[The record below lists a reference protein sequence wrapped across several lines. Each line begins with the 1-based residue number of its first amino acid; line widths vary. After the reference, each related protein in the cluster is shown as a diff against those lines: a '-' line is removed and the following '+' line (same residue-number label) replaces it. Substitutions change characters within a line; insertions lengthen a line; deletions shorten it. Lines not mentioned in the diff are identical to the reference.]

1 MYANTITRSSRIFV
15 LEPPLPKF
23 RMMRHKHSEYMQW
36 AKTQSRARFNL
47 ATSGVGP
54 FPLRE
59 MPFDCASLE
68 INGDNTYGYA
78 PLKNAIARKHAVDP
92 DCIFTTEGT
101 SMANYLALATLLE
114 PGAEVLIEQPVYGL
128 LLDAA
133 AYIGASIKRFARTE
147 ESGWAL
153 DPAEVRRQLSP
164 DTRLIVVTN
173 LHNPS
178 SVLAPDSVLSEIAD
192 LAASVGA
199 ILLVDEV
206 YLDAVYENTPRT
218 SFHLAANI
226 VVTSSLTKV
235 YGVSGLRCGWIL
247 AQPGLIRAMW
257 QLNSLFAASAAHP
270 AEIISAAAFESLP
283 VLLNRA
289 RKVVDAD
296 RASLQS
302 FLDAQTRISAV
313 RTEFGTTSFMRL
325 NEGGA
330 DEFLTRL
337 RAEYDTSAVPGRFFE
352 MPSHIRIGMGVD
364 HEMFAE
370 GLRRIAQTLG

>member
-1 MYANTITRSSRIFV
+1 
-15 LEPPLPKF
+15 
-23 RMMRHKHSEYMQW
+23 MQW

-59 MPFDCASLE
+59 MPFDFSKLE
-68 INGDNTYGYA
+68 INGDNTHGYA
-78 PLKNAIARKHAVDP
+78 PLKNAIAHKHAVDP

-114 PGAEVLIEQPVYGL
+114 PGDEVLIEQPVYGL

-133 AYIGASIKRFARTE
+133 TYIGAGIKRFARTE

-153 DPAEVRRQLSP
+153 DPAQVRRALSP
-164 DTRLIVVTN
+164 NTKLIVVTN
-173 LHNPS
+173 LHNPTSVLTPS
-178 SVLAPDSVLSEIAD
+178 SVLCEIAD

-199 ILLVDEV
+199 TLLVDEV

-218 SFHLAANI
+218 SFHLAGNV

-247 AQPGLIRAMW
+247 AQPVLVRAMW
-257 QLNSLFAASAAHP
+257 RLNNLFAATAAHP
-270 AEIISAAAFESLP
+270 AEIIAAATFENLP
-283 VLLNRA
+283 ILLNRA

-296 RASLQS
+296 RAALDQ
-302 FLDAQTRISAV
+302 FLDSQTKVSAV

-330 DEFLTRL
+330 DEFLARL
-337 RAEYDTSAVPGRFFE
+337 RAEYETSAVPGRFFE
-352 MPSHIRIGMGVD
+352 APNHIRIGMGVN
-364 HEMFAE
+364 HEMFVE
-370 GLRRIAQTLG
+370 GVRRLGQALANWVG

>member
-1 MYANTITRSSRIFV
+1 
-15 LEPPLPKF
+15 
-23 RMMRHKHSEYMQW
+23 MRHKHSEYMQW

-59 MPFDCASLE
+59 MPFDFSTLE

-101 SMANYLALATLLE
+101 SMANYVAMATLLDSGDE
-114 PGAEVLIEQPVYGL
+114 ILIEQPVYGL
-128 LLDAA
+128 ILDAA
-133 AYIGASIKRFARTE
+133 AYIGASIQRFARTE

-153 DPAEVRRQLSP
+153 DPAQVRRALSP
-164 DTRLIVVTN
+164 KTKLIVVTN

-178 SVLAPDSVLSEIAD
+178 SVLAPDSALREIAD

-218 SFHLAANI
+218 SFHLASNV

-247 AQPGLIRAMW
+247 AQPGLVRAMW
-257 QLNSLFAASAAHP
+257 QLNNLFAATTAHP
-270 AEIISAAAFESLP
+270 AEIISAAAFENLP
-283 VLLNRA
+283 ILLNRA

-296 RASLQS
+296 RAALQA
-302 FLDAQTRISAV
+302 FLDAQTKISAV
-313 RTEFGTTSFMRL
+313 RTEFGTTSFVRL
-325 NEGGA
+325 KQGGA
-330 DEFLTRL
+330 DEFLTHL

-352 MPSHIRIGMGVD
+352 MPDHIRIGMGVN
-364 HEMFAE
+364 HEMFVE
-370 GLRRIAQTLG
+370 GLRHLAHAVGN

>member
-1 MYANTITRSSRIFV
+1 
-15 LEPPLPKF
+15 
-23 RMMRHKHSEYMQW
+23 MQW

-54 FPLRE
+54 FPLRD
-59 MPFDCASLE
+59 MPFDFSALE

-114 PGAEVLIEQPVYGL
+114 SGDEILIEHPVYGL
-128 LLDAA
+128 ILDAA
-133 AYIGASIKRFARTE
+133 AYIGGSIKRFARTE

-153 DPAEVRRQLSP
+153 DPAQVRRALSP
-164 DTRLIVVTN
+164 KTKLIVVTN

-178 SVLAPDSVLSEIAD
+178 SVLTPDSVLREIAD

-218 SFHLAANI
+218 SFHLAGNV

-247 AQPGLIRAMW
+247 AQPDLVRAMW
-257 QLNSLFAASAAHP
+257 QLNNLFAATAAHP
-270 AEIISAAAFESLP
+270 AEIISAAAFENLP
-283 VLLNRA
+283 ILLNRA

-296 RASLQS
+296 RAVLQS
-302 FLDAQTRISAV
+302 FLDSQTRISAV

-325 NEGGA
+325 NQGSA

-352 MPSHIRIGMGVD
+352 TPNHIRIGMGVN

-370 GLRRIAQTLG
+370 GMRRFAQTLG

>member
-1 MYANTITRSSRIFV
+1 MWLGGYSRIFV
-15 LEPPLPKF
+15 LEPPLPYF
-23 RMMRHKHSEYMQW
+23 RMKHRHSEYMQW

-59 MPFDCASLE
+59 MTFDFAKLE
-68 INGDNTYGYA
+68 INGDNTFGYA

-114 PGAEVLIEQPVYGL
+114 PGDEILIEQPAYGL

-133 AYIGASIKRFARTE
+133 TYIGAGIERFARTE

-153 DPAEVRRQLSP
+153 DPAQVRRALSP
-164 DTRLIVVTN
+164 KTKLIVVTN

-178 SVLAPDSVLSEIAD
+178 SVLTPDAVLREIAD

-218 SFHLAANI
+218 SFHLARNI

-247 AQPGLIRAMW
+247 AQPDLVRAMW
-257 QLNSLFAASAAHP
+257 ELNNLFAATAAHP
-270 AEIISAAAFESLP
+270 AEIVAAAAFENLP
-283 VLLNRA
+283 ILLNRA

-296 RASLQS
+296 RTALQA
-302 FLDAQTRISAV
+302 FLDSQARVTAV
-313 RTEFGTTSFMRL
+313 RTEFGTTSFLRL
-325 NEGGA
+325 NEGSA
-330 DEFLTRL
+330 DEFLARL
-337 RAEYDTSAVPGRFFE
+337 RADYETSAVPGRFFE
-352 MPSHIRIGMGVD
+352 MPNHIRIGMGVD

-370 GLRRIAQTLG
+370 GLRRLAQALA

>member
-1 MYANTITRSSRIFV
+1 M
-15 LEPPLPKF
+15 K
-23 RMMRHKHSEYMQW
+23 HKHSEYMQW

-59 MPFDCASLE
+59 MPFDFATLE

-78 PLKNAIARKHAVDP
+78 PLKNAIARKHGVDP
-92 DCIFTTEGT
+92 DCVFTTEGT

-114 PGAEVLIEQPVYGL
+114 PGDEILIEQPVYGL

-133 AYIGASIKRFARTE
+133 AYVGASIKRFARAE
-147 ESGWAL
+147 DAGWAL
-153 DPAEVRRQLSP
+153 DAARVRRALSP
-164 DTRLIVVTN
+164 KTKLIVVTN

-178 SVLAPDSVLSEIAD
+178 SVLAPDAVLREIAD
-192 LAASVGA
+192 LAAGVGA

-218 SFHLAANI
+218 SFHLAGNI

-247 AQPGLIRAMW
+247 AQPDLVRAMW
-257 QLNSLFAASAAHP
+257 QLNNLFAATAAHP
-270 AEIISAAAFESLP
+270 AEIISAAAFENLSILRD
-283 VLLNRA
+283 RA
-289 RKVVDAD
+289 RKIVDAD
-296 RASLQS
+296 RAALLP
-302 FLDAQTRISAV
+302 FLDSQTKVSAV
-313 RTEFGTTSFMRL
+313 RTEFGTTAFVRL
-325 NEGGA
+325 NPGGA
-330 DEFLTRL
+330 GEFLARL

-352 MPSHIRIGMGVD
+352 MPNHIRIGMGVN
-364 HEMFAE
+364 HEMFDE
-370 GLRRIAQTLG
+370 GLRRLAKALE

>member
-1 MYANTITRSSRIFV
+1 
-15 LEPPLPKF
+15 
-23 RMMRHKHSEYMQW
+23 MQW

-59 MPFDCASLE
+59 MPFDFASLE

-78 PLKNAIARKHAVDP
+78 PLKNAIARKHGADP
-92 DCIFTTEGT
+92 DCIFTTEGA

-114 PGAEVLIEQPVYGL
+114 SGDEILIEQPVYGL
-128 LLDAA
+128 ILDAA

-153 DPAEVRRQLSP
+153 DPAQVRSALSP
-164 DTRLIVVTN
+164 KTKLIVVTN

-178 SVLAPDSVLSEIAD
+178 SVLTPDSVLREIAD

-218 SFHLAANI
+218 SFHLAGNV

-247 AQPGLIRAMW
+247 AQPDLVRAMW
-257 QLNSLFAASAAHP
+257 QLNNLFAATAAHP
-270 AEIISAAAFESLP
+270 TEIISAAAFENLP
-283 VLLNRA
+283 ILLNRA

-296 RASLQS
+296 RAALQP
-302 FLDAQTRISAV
+302 FLDAQTKISAV
-313 RTEFGTTSFMRL
+313 RTDFGTTSFMRL
-325 NEGGA
+325 NQGSA

-337 RAEYDTSAVPGRFFE
+337 RADFDTSAVPGRFFE
-352 MPSHIRIGMGVD
+352 MPDHIRIGMGVK
-364 HEMFAE
+364 HEMFVE
-370 GLRRIAQTLG
+370 GLRRFGAALN

>member
-1 MYANTITRSSRIFV
+1 MTHR
-15 LEPPLPKF
+15 
-23 RMMRHKHSEYMQW
+23 HSEYMQW

-59 MPFDCASLE
+59 MPFDFASLE

-78 PLKNAIARKHAVDP
+78 PLKNAIARRHSVEP

-114 PGAEVLIEQPVYGL
+114 AGDEVLIEQPAYGL

-133 AYIGASIKRFARTE
+133 TYIGASIKRFARTE

-153 DPAEVRRQLSP
+153 DPRAIQRALSP
-164 DTRLIVVTN
+164 KTKLIVVTN

-178 SVLAPDSVLSEIAD
+178 SVLTPNATLREIAD

-199 ILLVDEV
+199 KLLVDEV
-206 YLDAVYENTPRT
+206 YLDAVYENTPPT
-218 SFHLAANI
+218 SFHLAQNI
-226 VVTSSLTKV
+226 LVTSSLTKV

-247 AQPGLIRAMW
+247 AQPDLVRAMA
-257 QLNSLFAASAAHP
+257 QLNNLFAASAAHP
-270 AEIISAAAFESLP
+270 AEIISAAAFENLP
-283 VLLNRA
+283 ILLNRA

-296 RASLQS
+296 RAAMAQ
-302 FLDAQTRISAV
+302 FLDSQTKVSAA
-313 RTEFGTTSFMRL
+313 RTEFGTTCFLRL

-330 DEFLTRL
+330 DEFLARL
-337 RAEYDTSAVPGRFFE
+337 RADYETSAVPGRFFE
-352 MPSHIRIGMGVD
+352 MPNHIRIGMGVN
-364 HEMFAE
+364 HEMFVE
-370 GLRRIAQTLG
+370 GLRRFGQALG

>member
-1 MYANTITRSSRIFV
+1 M
-15 LEPPLPKF
+15 
-23 RMMRHKHSEYMQW
+23 HW

-59 MPFDCASLE
+59 MPFDFATLE
-68 INGDNTYGYA
+68 INGDNSYGYA
-78 PLKNAIARKHAVDP
+78 PLKNAIARKHGVNP
-92 DCIFTTEGT
+92 DCVFTTEGT

-114 PGAEVLIEQPVYGL
+114 PGGEVLIEQPVYGL

-133 AYIGASIKRFARTE
+133 AYIGASIQRFARTE

-153 DPAEVRRQLSP
+153 GPAQVRRALSP
-164 DTRLIVVTN
+164 RTKLIVVTN
-173 LHNPS
+173 PHNPT
-178 SVLAPDSVLSEIAD
+178 SVLTPDSVLREIAD
-192 LAASVGA
+192 LAAGVGA

-218 SFHLAANI
+218 SFHLAGNI

-247 AQPGLIRAMW
+247 ARPDLVRAMW
-257 QLNSLFAASAAHP
+257 QLNNLFAATAAHP
-270 AEIISAAAFESLP
+270 AEIIGAAAFEHLP
-283 VLLNRA
+283 ILRDRA
-289 RKVVDAD
+289 RRVVDAD
-296 RASLQS
+296 RAALQP
-302 FLDAQTRISAV
+302 FLDAQTKISAV
-313 RTEFGTTSFMRL
+313 RTEFGTTSFVRL
-325 NEGGA
+325 NGGGA

-352 MPSHIRIGMGVD
+352 MPGHFRIGMGVN
-364 HEMFAE
+364 HEMFVE
-370 GLRRIAQTLG
+370 GLRHLGQALG

>member
-1 MYANTITRSSRIFV
+1 
-15 LEPPLPKF
+15 
-23 RMMRHKHSEYMQW
+23 MRHKHSEYMKW
-36 AKTQSRARFNL
+36 AKTQSRARFNV

-59 MPFDCASLE
+59 MPFDFSTLE
-68 INGDNTYGYA
+68 INGDNAFGYA
-78 PLKNAIARKHAVDP
+78 PLKNAIGRKHAVDP

-114 PGAEVLIEQPVYGL
+114 SGDEILIEQPVYGL

-133 AYIGASIKRFARTE
+133 AYIGAEIKRFARTE

-153 DPAEVRRQLSP
+153 DPAQVRHALSP
-164 DTRLIVVTN
+164 KTKLIVVTN

-178 SVLAPDSVLSEIAD
+178 SVLTPDAVLREVAD
-192 LAASVGA
+192 AAAGVGA
-199 ILLVDEV
+199 TLLVDEV

-218 SFHLAANI
+218 SFHLAGNI

-247 AQPGLIRAMW
+247 AQPDLVRAMW
-257 QLNSLFAASAAHP
+257 QLNNLFAATAAHP
-270 AEIISAAAFESLP
+270 AEIISAAAFDNLP
-283 VLLNRA
+283 ILLDRA
-289 RKVVDAD
+289 RKVVEAD
-296 RASLQS
+296 RAALGP
-302 FLDAQTRISAV
+302 FLDSQAKLSAV

-325 NEGGA
+325 NEGRV

-337 RAEYDTSAVPGRFFE
+337 RADYDTVAVPGRFFE
-352 MPSHIRIGMGVD
+352 MPNHFRVGMGVN
-364 HEMFAE
+364 HEMFVE
-370 GLRRIAQTLG
+370 GLRRLGQAIRGVQ

>member
-1 MYANTITRSSRIFV
+1 
-15 LEPPLPKF
+15 
-23 RMMRHKHSEYMQW
+23 MRHRHSEYMQW

-59 MPFDCASLE
+59 MPFDFSALE

-101 SMANYLALATLLE
+101 SIANYLALATLLE
-114 PGAEVLIEQPVYGL
+114 PGDEVLFEQPVYGL

-133 AYIGASIKRFARTE
+133 AYIGAGIKRFARTE

-153 DPAEVRRQLSP
+153 DPAQVRRALSP
-164 DTRLIVVTN
+164 KTKLIVVTN
-173 LHNPS
+173 LHNPT
-178 SVLAPDSVLSEIAD
+178 SVLTPDSVLHEIAD
-192 LAASVGA
+192 LAAAAGA
-199 ILLVDEV
+199 TLLVDEV

-218 SFHLAANI
+218 SFHLAGNI

-247 AQPGLIRAMW
+247 AQPDLIRAMW
-257 QLNSLFAASAAHP
+257 QLNNLFAASAAHP
-270 AEIISAAAFESLP
+270 AEIIGAAAFENLP
-283 VLLNRA
+283 ILLNRA

-296 RASLQS
+296 RAALKP
-302 FLDAQTRISAV
+302 FLDSQAKISAV
-313 RTEFGTTSFMRL
+313 RTEFGTTSFL
-325 NEGGA
+325 HLKEGGA

-337 RAEYDTSAVPGRFFE
+337 RVEFETSAVPGRFFE
-352 MPSHIRIGMGVD
+352 MPDHIRIGMGVN
-364 HEMFAE
+364 HEMFVE
-370 GLRRIAQTLG
+370 GLRRFAQALHD

>member
-1 MYANTITRSSRIFV
+1 MRILLGGHSRIFV
-15 LEPPLPKF
+15 LEPPLQDF
-23 RMMRHKHSEYMQW
+23 MRHKHSEYMHW

-54 FPLRE
+54 FPLRD
-59 MPFDCASLE
+59 MPFDFASLE
-68 INGDNTYGYA
+68 INGDNAFGYS

-92 DCIFTTEGT
+92 DCIFTTEGA
-101 SMANYLALATLLE
+101 SMANYLALAALLE
-114 PGAEVLIEQPVYGL
+114 PGGEVLIEQPVYGL

-133 AYIGASIKRFARTE
+133 SYIGASIKRFVRTE

-153 DPAEVRRQLSP
+153 DPAQIRRAMSSK
-164 DTRLIVVTN
+164 TKLIVVTN
-173 LHNPS
+173 PHNPS
-178 SVLAPDSVLSEIAD
+178 SVLTPDAVLREVAD

-199 ILLVDEV
+199 NLLVDEV

-218 SFHLAANI
+218 SFHLADNI

-247 AQPGLIRAMW
+247 AQPELVRSIW
-257 QLNSLFAASAAHP
+257 ELNNLFAATAAHP
-270 AEIISAAAFESLP
+270 AEIIGAAAFDNLP
-283 VLLNRA
+283 ILLNRA

-296 RASLQS
+296 RVELAA
-302 FLDAQTRISAV
+302 FLDSQTKVSAV

-330 DEFLTRL
+330 EEFLTRL
-337 RAEYDTSAVPGRFFE
+337 RAEYETSAVPGRFFE
-352 MPSHIRIGMGVD
+352 MPNHIRIGMGVN
-364 HEMFAE
+364 HEMFVE
-370 GLRRIAQTLG
+370 GLRRLGQALS

>member
-1 MYANTITRSSRIFV
+1 
-15 LEPPLPKF
+15 
-23 RMMRHKHSEYMQW
+23 MRHKSSEYMHW

-47 ATSGVGP
+47 ATSGVGS

-59 MPFDCASLE
+59 MPFDFSTLE

-78 PLKNAIARKHAVDP
+78 PLKNAIARKHAVNP

-101 SMANYLALATLLE
+101 SMANYVAMATLLE
-114 PGAEVLIEQPVYGL
+114 AGDEVLIEQPAYGL
-128 LLDAA
+128 ILDAA
-133 AYIGASIKRFARTE
+133 AYIGAAIKRFARTE

-153 DPAEVRRQLSP
+153 DPARVRRALSP
-164 DTRLIVVTN
+164 KTKLIVVTN

-178 SVLAPDSVLSEIAD
+178 SVLTPDSVLSEIAD
-192 LAASVGA
+192 MAASVGA

-218 SFHLAANI
+218 SFHLGNV

-247 AQPGLIRAMW
+247 AHPDLVRAMW
-257 QLNSLFAASAAHP
+257 HLNNLFAATAAHP
-270 AEIISAAAFESLP
+270 AEIISAAAFENLP
-283 VLLNRA
+283 ILLNRA

-296 RASLQS
+296 RAALQA
-302 FLDAQTRISAV
+302 FLDAQTKVSAV

-325 NEGGA
+325 KQGNA

-337 RAEYDTSAVPGRFFE
+337 RTKYDTSAVPGRFFE
-352 MPSHIRIGMGVD
+352 MPGHIRIGMGVN
-364 HEMFAE
+364 HEMFVE
-370 GLRRIAQTLG
+370 GLRRFGEALD